1 MEDGATYD
9 GALEA
14 HLDAVEEA
22 EREVARVRLPTSI
35 IVLARLLATFRD
47 VYGDLL
53 DVEIAG
59 EWIVV
64 RRVKEKETDQ

>member
-9 GALEA
+9 AALEA

-35 IVLARLLATFRD
+35 IVRARLLATFRD

-53 DVEIAG
+53 EAEIAG
-59 EWIVV
+59 DWIVV
-64 RRVKEKETDQ
+64 RRAKEKEADQ